1 MLNNS
6 PDLNT
11 SRFTHP
17 SELPPLSVARV
28 IASDLPSHLPPAVCM
43 RTYVLHRP
51 HQSSRHALAT
61 HGPDTLAERFAPL
74 VEPHRGH
81 VIPADALHVL
91 LDASFYRCIFVG
103 STNTYSL
110 TNIGRVDLPSSSP
123 TLTGSTV
130 PIPDPKLAASVV
142 ALPSQSHSQGR
153 PARRHSH
160 RIKKIKP
167 TLKCYGRF
175 VCHYRCVT
183 NICSSL
189 RMYQYCLPQQTECHG
204 DTRRSQ
210 DDYSNPCASEVL
222 L

>member
-1 MLNNS
+1 M
-6 PDLNT
+6 
-11 SRFTHP
+11 
-17 SELPPLSVARV
+17 
-28 IASDLPSHLPPAVCM
+28 
-43 RTYVLHRP
+43 
-51 HQSSRHALAT
+51 
-61 HGPDTLAERFAPL
+61 AERSGPL

-123 TLTGSTV
+123 TLTGSTA

-142 ALPSQSHSQGR
+142 ALPSQSHGQGQ

-167 TLKCYGRF
+167 TLKCYGCF